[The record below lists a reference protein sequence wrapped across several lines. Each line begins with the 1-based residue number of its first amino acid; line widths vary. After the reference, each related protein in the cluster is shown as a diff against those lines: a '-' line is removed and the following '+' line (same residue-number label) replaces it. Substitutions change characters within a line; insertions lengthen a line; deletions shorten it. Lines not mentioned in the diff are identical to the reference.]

1 MQLSCNYVRGFKRPS
16 TFNFGFHLNCVSKS
30 CDHKSCYGEASVLVG
45 MEQRDT
51 LVYILMSI
59 FKFCS
64 FHKVLV
70 TEYYNNPFL
79 YFTFI
84 IRKVSL

>member
-1 MQLSCNYVRGFKRPS
+1 MLNVQLSCSYSHGFKRPPM
-16 TFNFGFHLNCVSKS
+16 FIFGFHLNCVSKS
-30 CDHKSCYGEASVLVG
+30 CDHKSCYEEASVLVDTWSQG

-64 FHKVLV
+64 FHKV
-70 TEYYNNPFL
+70 
-79 YFTFI
+79 
-84 IRKVSL
+84 